1 MQSNSII
8 VICLFDSTQK
18 GILQKDD
25 RSFYYRYWME
35 LDLEKQIILYD
46 IGFSAWQEF
55 WLEHCMHQDN
65 AIFNWNLSSSGRPY
79 KKRHIIFH
87 LKTSSGVGVFFCI
100 MIMWHALF
108 GCVTYNTS
116 YHLQMMT
123 WERQTGPMIPVQG

>member
-46 IGFSAWQEF
+46 IGYSAWQEF
-55 WLEHCMHQDN
+55 WWEH
-65 AIFNWNLSSSGRPY
+65 ASR
-79 KKRHIIFH
+79 
-87 LKTSSGVGVFFCI
+87 
-100 MIMWHALF
+100 
-108 GCVTYNTS
+108 
-116 YHLQMMT
+116 
-123 WERQTGPMIPVQG
+123 

>member
-55 WLEHCMHQDN
+55 WLEH
-65 AIFNWNLSSSGRPY
+65 ASR
-79 KKRHIIFH
+79 
-87 LKTSSGVGVFFCI
+87 
-100 MIMWHALF
+100 
-108 GCVTYNTS
+108 
-116 YHLQMMT
+116 
-123 WERQTGPMIPVQG
+123 